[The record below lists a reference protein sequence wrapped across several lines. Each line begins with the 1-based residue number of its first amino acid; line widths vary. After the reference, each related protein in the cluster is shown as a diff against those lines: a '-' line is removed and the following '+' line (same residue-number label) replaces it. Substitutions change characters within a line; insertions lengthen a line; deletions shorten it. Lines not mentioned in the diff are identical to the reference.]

1 VTDPIAI
8 VERGYDAIAEEFE
21 TWSTANVGPKQRYL
35 AELTARLP
43 NDAAVLELGCGAGST
58 LARLAERFDVTG
70 TDLSREQ
77 LRRAAERVPAAT
89 LLQGDLT
96 SLELPPASFA
106 AVASFYVLGHVP
118 RERHATVYRLVAE
131 WLAPGG
137 LFLANMG
144 IHDNPGTVEDW
155 VGGAPMYFSSWPP
168 ETNRR
173 LLAEAGFELLL
184 DALETTQEPEGD
196 TTFQWVLART

>member
-1 VTDPIAI
+1 VSDPIAI
-8 VERGYDAIAEEFE
+8 VQRGYDAIADEFE
-21 TWSTANVGPKQRYL
+21 RWGSANVGPKQRYL
-35 AELTARLP
+35 AELTSRLP
-43 NDAAVLELGCGAGST
+43 DGASVLELGCGAGST
-58 LARLAERFDVTG
+58 LARLSERFAVTG
-70 TDLSREQ
+70 TDLSQEQ
-77 LRRAAERVPAAT
+77 LKRAAERVPGAT
-89 LLQGDLT
+89 LLHGDLT
-96 SLELPPASFA
+96 SLELPRASFA

-144 IHDNPGTVEDW
+144 VGDDPGTVEEW

-173 LLAEAGFELLL
+173 LLAEAGFDLVL
-184 DALETTQEPEGD
+184 DALETTHEPEGD
-196 TTFQWVLART
+196 TVFQWVLARR

>member
-21 TWSTANVGPKQRYL
+21 RWGEANVGPKRRYVE
-35 AELTARLP
+35 ELTSRLP
-43 NDAAVLELGCGAGST
+43 DGARVLELGCGAGST
-58 LARLAERFDVTG
+58 LARLAQRFDVTG
-70 TDLSREQ
+70 ADLSREQ
-77 LRRAAERVPAAT
+77 LRRAAERAPTAT
-89 LLQGDLT
+89 LLHGDLT

-137 LFLANMG
+137 LFVTNIGAN
-144 IHDNPGTVEDW
+144 DDPGTVEDW

-173 LLAEAGFELLL
+173 MLAEAGFELVL
-184 DALETTQEPEGD
+184 DALETTHEPEGD
-196 TTFQWVLART
+196 TTFHWVLARR